1 MERLKLNIFSPLDYV
16 VFASKSAVEEGR
28 GDGGDCSKLNE
39 ANFIKTDPVHN
50 TLGTVLQSH
59 SYGAL
64 LRLSFVAKDS
74 RKADNNMNP
83 GLHAELAT
91 GKQWPLLCLPI
102 TECQNLKKK
111 KSVHTYT
118 GQVICGA
125 STHVT
130 TWAAV
135 AMHELPTQQHA
146 SCIISRTSIRQSHST
161 VRLLMHEKSS
171 WKSTLCSINTNSHI
185 TALSLRQQKIDQME
199 NNSTFPQWTLKM
211 WSHTILQ
218 RSLHCWQSI
227 HNEISN
233 CILEQL
239 VCNVSLSS
247 KAPAVWLLCWTDD
260 PTVPFTTSVK
270 QLFAFFFCA
279 LKDHK

>member
-1 MERLKLNIFSPLDYV
+1 
-16 VFASKSAVEEGR
+16 
-28 GDGGDCSKLNE
+28 
-39 ANFIKTDPVHN
+39 
-50 TLGTVLQSH
+50 
-59 SYGAL
+59 
-64 LRLSFVAKDS
+64 
-74 RKADNNMNP
+74 
-83 GLHAELAT
+83 
-91 GKQWPLLCLPI
+91 
-102 TECQNLKKK
+102 
-111 KSVHTYT
+111 
-118 GQVICGA
+118 
-125 STHVT
+125 
-130 TWAAV
+130 
-135 AMHELPTQQHA
+135 MHELPTQQHA

-239 VCNVSLSS
+239 
-247 KAPAVWLLCWTDD
+247 
-260 PTVPFTTSVK
+260 
-270 QLFAFFFCA
+270 LFAMLVFQAKHLQCGCYAEQMTPQCHSPPQWNSSSHFFFLCTKRSQITLLDEQIKQHAIRNEDSA
-279 LKDHK
+279 LICMLKSCV

>member
-1 MERLKLNIFSPLDYV
+1 MERLKLNIFFPFRLCSFCFKKCSWGGQGGWGWLFKIKWGQFYQNWSRSQH
-16 VFASKSAVEEGR
+16 AGYCAAKSLVWCTAEAFI
-28 GDGGDCSKLNE
+28 CSK
-39 ANFIKTDPVHN
+39 
-50 TLGTVLQSH
+50 
-59 SYGAL
+59 
-64 LRLSFVAKDS
+64 R
-74 RKADNNMNP
+74 
-83 GLHAELAT
+83 
-91 GKQWPLLCLPI
+91 
-102 TECQNLKKK
+102 LKK
-111 KSVHTYT
+111 
-118 GQVICGA
+118 GG
-125 STHVT
+125 
-130 TWAAV
+130 
-135 AMHELPTQQHA
+135 QQHEPWA
-146 SCIISRTSIRQSHST
+146 TCRACHWKTMTTVMSSNNRMPELEKKKCPHVHWPGDLWGFHSCHNVGCSSNARAAYTTACLMHHLKNVNTSGHST

>member
-1 MERLKLNIFSPLDYV
+1 M
-16 VFASKSAVEEGR
+16 
-28 GDGGDCSKLNE
+28 
-39 ANFIKTDPVHN
+39 T
-50 TLGTVLQSH
+50 TVMS
-59 SYGAL
+59 S
-64 LRLSFVAKDS
+64 
-74 RKADNNMNP
+74 NNRMP
-83 GLHAELAT
+83 EL
-91 GKQWPLLCLPI
+91 
-102 TECQNLKKK
+102 EKK